1 MAVAVATLA
10 ARGDNSY
17 VASTYATIS
26 HERQRLPPEVATM
39 ARRDPET
46 DPRAFLGAEL
56 ARARKAAGFSSQDV
70 LAAKLG
76 FDRKV
81 IAKAETGERPPTD
94 DVLDAWCEACELD
107 RELFG
112 RLTTFARHTD
122 GPVPSWFESW
132 MAAEETAAMI
142 KYWSP
147 IIITPIF
154 QTADYARALLLA
166 AQTDTSDEAI
176 NALVAAKLVRAMILD
191 RTDPPDV
198 VALIDEHVL
207 NRLIGSPGTMCEQ
220 LLHVAELAERPYVC
234 VQVVPAAIGA
244 TAGLGGDINLASS
257 DGMPDVLHTDA
268 VPEGHTTESRQLVR
282 KATVAFERIRGY
294 ALPRAES
301 RDLIMKVAN
310 ERWKQQ

>member
-1 MAVAVATLA
+1 
-10 ARGDNSY
+10 
-17 VASTYATIS
+17 
-26 HERQRLPPEVATM
+26 M
-39 ARRDPET
+39 ARRDPEA

-56 ARARKAAGFSSQDV
+56 TRARKAAGFSSQDV

-76 FDRKV
+76 FDRTV
-81 IAKAETGERPPTD
+81 IAKAETGDRPPTD
-94 DVLDAWCEACELD
+94 EVLDAWCDACDLD

-112 RLTTFARHTD
+112 RWAAFARRTD

-132 MAAEETAAMI
+132 LAAEETAAML

-147 IIITPIF
+147 IIVTPIF

-176 NALVAAKLVRAMILD
+176 NGLVAAKLARAVILD
-191 RTDPPDV
+191 RADPPDV

-207 NRLIGSPGTMCEQ
+207 YRLIGSPEIMNEQ
-220 LLHVAELAERPYVC
+220 LLHVADLAERPYVC
-234 VQVVPAAIGA
+234 VQVIPTAIGA

-268 VPEGHTTESRQLVR
+268 VPEGHTTESRALVR
-282 KATVAFERIRGY
+282 KGTVAFERIRGY

-310 ERWKQQ
+310 ERWKQ

>member
-1 MAVAVATLA
+1 
-10 ARGDNSY
+10 
-17 VASTYATIS
+17 
-26 HERQRLPPEVATM
+26 M

-56 ARARKAAGFSSQDV
+56 TRARKAAGFSSQDA

-76 FDRKV
+76 FDRTV
-81 IAKAETGERPPTD
+81 IAKAETGDRPPTD
-94 DVLDAWCEACELD
+94 DVLDAWADACDLD

-112 RLTTFARHTD
+112 RWAVFARRTD

-132 MAAEETAAMI
+132 LAAEETAAML

-147 IIITPIF
+147 IIMTPIF

-176 NALVAAKLVRAMILD
+176 DALVAAKLARATILD
-191 RTDPPDV
+191 RADPPDV

-207 NRLIGSPGTMCEQ
+207 NRLIGSAEVMHDQ
-220 LLHVAELAERPYVC
+220 LVHVADLAERSYIC
-234 VQVVPAAIGA
+234 VQVVPAIVGA

-268 VPEGHTTESRQLVR
+268 VPEGHTAETRSVVR

-310 ERWKQQ
+310 DRWKQ